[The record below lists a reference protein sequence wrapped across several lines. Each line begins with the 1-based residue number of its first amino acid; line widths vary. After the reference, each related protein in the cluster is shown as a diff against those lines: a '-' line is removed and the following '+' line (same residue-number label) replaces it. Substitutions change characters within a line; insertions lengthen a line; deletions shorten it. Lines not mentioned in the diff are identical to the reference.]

1 SSDSEY
7 EEKSMMALSDSE
19 IDEVEKQLINTNL
32 HYESEDDDD
41 TVYPYGTVEKKD
53 EALYNEKE
61 IYDSEEYSDDD
72 VIYPN
77 RSTSSSSNSGQS
89 IDGQWIIVEP
99 GNDKIS
105 RVLPAFQE
113 KTGPNFPVSSCPSS
127 N

>member
-1 SSDSEY
+1 
-7 EEKSMMALSDSE
+7 MVALSDSE

-32 HYESEDDDD
+32 HYESEEYSDDD

-77 RSTSSSSNSGQS
+77 RSTSSSSSSGQS
-89 IDGQWIIVEP
+89 IDGQWTIVEP

-105 RVLPAFQE
+105 RVLPTFQE
-113 KTGPNFPVSSCPSS
+113 KT
-127 N
+127 